1 VALLYLDLDGF
12 KPINDTLGHGRGDE
26 VLQDVAQKLLAC
38 VREVDTVARLG
49 GDEFSVILNGTSEE
63 LVAITAERLI
73 DAISMRLNASLYLSV
88 SIGIALYPNDALNP
102 LKLLQY
108 ADEAMYKAKQQGKHS
123 YCWHNNSQ

>member
-1 VALLYLDLDGF
+1 
-12 KPINDTLGHGRGDE
+12 
-26 VLQDVAQKLLAC
+26 

-73 DAISMRLNASLYLSV
+73 TAISMRLNDVLHLSV

-108 ADEAMYKAKQQGKHS
+108 ADEAMYNAKQRGKQS
-123 YCWHNNSQ
+123 YCWHKNKQ